1 MEDKWGVGT
10 SETWKASPNFDGS
23 HGFGYSVLGKARTI
37 SRCAF
42 ITHVLCFSPVSMG
55 HSES

>member
-23 HGFGYSVLGKARTI
+23 HGFGYSVLGKA
-37 SRCAF
+37 
-42 ITHVLCFSPVSMG
+42 
-55 HSES
+55 